1 MKLRTIHR
9 WLLGGA
15 AALLAWVLALGA
27 LGIDPEAVE
36 ELPTLAALPSF
47 PTPAGSVAQ
56 LAGAV
61 AENAPAEAERDTSQG
76 STAQDALNWALG
88 QLQPATSPGEEGETV
103 SARDSVLDLVQ
114 VMARIPAGTS
124 LPDSALADE
133 TAEETPD
140 APDAAL
146 RGDDF
151 SGQGAGTVNS
161 APPANASPTA
171 TLAPFEQEGR
181 ALRPALPLLPPLSDR
196 WLVRVAAGQDAA
208 GVAAALGFEYR
219 GVVAGTPDLHIFVRA
234 GSGATPE
241 LAQQAG
247 LALRRDGRVRSFQQE
262 LLYFSEPRLPNDP
275 LFTQQWHLRN
285 TGQSGGTAGQ
295 DANVYPAWV
304 AGYDGSGVVIAIVD
318 DGLQHTH
325 PDLQPKYRAD
335 LSYDFNDD
343 DANPMP
349 TSVDDHG
356 TSVAGVAAAAN
367 EGTCGVGAAYN
378 AQLSGIRLTAGG
390 LTDSKIANALSYR
403 TDANQIYNNS
413 WGPPDS
419 GDEEG
424 FWTGLP
430 LTINALANGTQ
441 NGRGGRG
448 TVYIWAGGNG
458 RQARDNVN
466 RDLFANSRY
475 TLAIGAMDHRG
486 VQSWYSEPG
495 APLLVAAPSSGDGVG
510 ITTTDLLG
518 TAGASAGNC
527 TNSFGGTSSSAPLVA
542 GVVGLMLDA
551 NPNLTWREVQW
562 ILARTA
568 VQNDPTNQG
577 ADSDW
582 TINGAGLPVNHAYGF
597 GRVNA
602 AAAVTM
608 ATTWSEPFGPE
619 LSYSAPLRTVNLAVP
634 DNAPGAYVPGTFV
647 LDSVYVPQDILIE
660 SVEVIFTATH
670 AYRGDLEVRLVS
682 PYGTESRLLVT
693 SNDLGANYSGWKM
706 TSLRHLDEGSE
717 GTWTLR
723 VADGYPQNAG
733 VWNSWQLVIHGRS
746 GEPPATPTPT
756 HTATNTP
763 TATHTP
769 TATDTPTATFTPTPT
784 FTLTPTFTPTATWT
798 PTLTLTPSITPT
810 ATATREPVNYVIGLY
825 EGGMWHFRTTL
836 SSGTSD
842 FAMQFG
848 GAGAGWQAVAGDWNG
863 DGTQDLGL
871 YKDGEWLLRDTIS
884 GEIQRASFGTGAGW
898 QAVAGDWNGD
908 GIDGIG
914 LYQGGVWLLR
924 NSPTGSGAEDLR
936 FTFNPFSGGG
946 SASAG
951 DWTGSGIDRVGLY
964 QRGTW
969 ALAQGNQSNA
979 GALYVQFGPSEEGW
993 LPVVGDWNADGVDTI
1008 GLFKGGQWRLREA
1021 NSAGGAD
1028 YGFTFGSGG
1037 RPVAAVLVYAIAG
1050 EFYQSPTPTRT
1061 PTPTPTPSPTPTE
1074 QYLPSLT
1081 PTDEGGGNAQIEST
1095 EEAAP

>member
-15 AALLAWVLALGA
+15 AALLLAWLLALGIR
-27 LGIDPEAVE
+27 GIEREAVE

-47 PTPAGSVAQ
+47 PTPARVAQ
-56 LAGAV
+56 IAGGAA
-61 AENAPAEAERDTSQG
+61 AEDAPAAAGREAEQG

-88 QLQPATSPGEEGETV
+88 QLQPGTSPGEEGETV
-103 SARDSVLDLVQ
+103 SAHNSVLDLVQ
-114 VMARIPAGTS
+114 VMARIAPTVAPSAT
-124 LPDSALADE
+124 LPPDE
-133 TAEETPD
+133 AAEDDAPD

-151 SGQGAGTVNS
+151 SGRGAGALNF

-171 TLAPFEQEGR
+171 TLAPFEQAGR
-181 ALRPALPLLPPLSDR
+181 PPRPALPMLPPLSDR

-208 GVAAALGFEYR
+208 SVAAALGFEYL
-219 GVVAGTPDLHIFVRA
+219 GVVAATPDLHIFVRA

-247 LALRRDGRVRSFQQE
+247 LALRQDGRVNIFQQE

-335 LSYDFNDD
+335 LSYDFVDNDS
-343 DANPMP
+343 NPIP

-413 WGPPDS
+413 WGPPDT
-419 GDEEG
+419 GAADG

-448 TVYIWAGGNG
+448 TIYIWAGGNG

-475 TLAIGAMDHRG
+475 TLAIAAVDHRG

-510 ITTTDLLG
+510 VTTTDLLG
-518 TAGASAGNC
+518 VAGGSAGNC
-527 TNSFGGTSSSAPLVA
+527 TNSFGGTSSAAPLVA

-568 VQNDPTNQG
+568 VQNDPANQG

-597 GRVNA
+597 GRVDA

-608 ATTWSEPFGPE
+608 AASWSEPFGPE

-634 DNAPGAYVPGTFV
+634 DNAPGPYAPGTFV
-647 LDSVYVPQDILIE
+647 TDSVFVPQNLLIE

-670 AYRGDLEVRLVS
+670 EYRGDLEVRLVS
-682 PYGTESRLLVT
+682 PYGTESRLLAT
-693 SNDLGANYSGWKM
+693 GNDLGANYSGWKI
-706 TSLRHLDEGSE
+706 TTLRHLDEGSA

-733 VWNSWQLVIHGRS
+733 VWNSWQLIIHGRS
-746 GEPPATPTPT
+746 GDPPPTATPTNTP
-756 HTATNTP
+756 TATNTP
-763 TATHTP
+763 TN
-769 TATDTPTATFTPTPT
+769 TATPTATFTPTFTPT
-784 FTLTPTFTPTATWT
+784 PTNTFTPTFTPTATFT
-798 PTLTLTPSITPT
+798 ATATRTPSITPT
-810 ATATREPVNYVIGLY
+810 PTATRPPVSYTVGLY
-825 EGGMWHFRTTL
+825 EGGLWHLRATL
-836 SSGTSD
+836 SSGTPD
-842 FAMQFG
+842 FVLQFG

-871 YKDGEWLLRDTIS
+871 YKDGEWLLRDTMS
-884 GEIQRASFGTGAGW
+884 GEIRRGSFGTGAGW

-908 GIDGIG
+908 GVDGIG
-914 LYQGGVWLLR
+914 LYRDGVWLLR
-924 NSPTGSGAEDLR
+924 NNPAGSGAEDLR
-936 FTFNPFSGGG
+936 FTFNPFNGGG
-946 SASAG
+946 SATAG

-964 QRGTW
+964 QRGAW
-969 ALAQGNQSNA
+969 ALAQANQTNV

-993 LPVVGDWNADGVDTI
+993 LPVAGDWNADGVNTI
-1008 GLFKGGQWRLREA
+1008 GLFKGGQWRLRDA

-1028 YGFTFGSGG
+1028 YGFMFGSGG
-1037 RPVAAVLVYAIAG
+1037 WPLALGILPADLSVLY
-1050 EFYQSPTPTRT
+1050 ST
-1061 PTPTPTPSPTPTE
+1061 PTPTPTLTITSTPNPTFTPSATPTV
-1074 QYLPSLT
+1074 
-1081 PTDEGGGNAQIEST
+1081 EGSGNGQIEST

>member
-1 MKLRTIHR
+1 MAFI
-9 WLLGGA
+9 LL
-15 AALLAWVLALGA
+15 LALGA
-27 LGIDPEAVE
+27 WWLGPDSEAVQ

-47 PTPAGSVAQ
+47 PTPASSVAQ
-56 LAGAV
+56 LAGAM
-61 AENAPAEAERDTSQG
+61 AEDAPAEAERDTSQG

-103 SARDSVLDLVQ
+103 SARNSVLDLVQ
-114 VMARIPAGTS
+114 VMARIVPTATPVS
-124 LPDSALADE
+124 RALPDESAED
-133 TAEETPD
+133 D
-140 APDAAL
+140 APAAPDTEL
-146 RGDDF
+146 RAGDL
-151 SGQGAGTVNS
+151 SGQGAGAVNS
-161 APPANASPTA
+161 VPPGSGSPTA
-171 TLAPFEQEGR
+171 TLAPFEQAGR
-181 ALRPALPLLPPLSDR
+181 ALRPAPPMLPPLSDR
-196 WLVRVAAGQDAA
+196 WLVRVAGGQNAA
-208 GVAAALGFEYR
+208 GVAAALGFEYL
-219 GVVAGTPDLHIFVRA
+219 GVVAATPDLHIFVRA

-247 LALRRDGRVRSFQQE
+247 LALRQDGRVNSFQQE

-275 LFTQQWHLRN
+275 LFSQQWHLRN

-335 LSYDFNDD
+335 LSYDFVDNDS
-343 DANPMP
+343 NPMP

-390 LTDSKIANALSYR
+390 LTDSKIANALNYR
-403 TDANQIYNNS
+403 MDANQIYNNS

-448 TVYIWAGGNG
+448 TIHIWAGGNG

-706 TSLRHLDEGSE
+706 ISLRHLDEGSE

-733 VWNSWQLVIHGRS
+733 VWNSWQLVIYGRS

-763 TATHTP
+763 TAMHTP
-769 TATDTPTATFTPTPT
+769 TATNTPTATFTPTPT

-825 EGGMWHFRTTL
+825 EGGMWQLRTVL
-836 SSGTSD
+836 SSGLPELTLN
-842 FAMQFG
+842 FG
-848 GAGAGWQAVAGDWNG
+848 GVGAGWQAINGDWNG
-863 DGTQDLGL
+863 DGIVDLGL
-871 YKDGEWLLRDTIS
+871 YKDGEWLLYDGSS

-908 GIDGIG
+908 SVDGIG
-914 LYQGGVWLLR
+914 LYRAGVWLLR
-924 NSPTGSGAEDLR
+924 NNPLGSGAEDLR

-979 GALYVQFGPSEEGW
+979 GALYVQFGPSDEGW

-1008 GLFKGGQWRLREA
+1008 GLFKGGQWRLRDA

-1028 YGFTFGSGG
+1028 YGFTFGSSGW
-1037 RPVAAVLVYAIAG
+1037 PVALELRPFVRAAAP
-1050 EFYQSPTPTRT
+1050 YQSPTPSPTGT
-1061 PTPTPTPSPTPTE
+1061 PTLTASPTPSPTA
-1074 QYLPSLT
+1074 
-1081 PTDEGGGNAQIEST
+1081 TDEGGGNAQIEST